1 MEEKRDI
8 NALIGELVSYG
19 MENSLVEP
27 ADEVYVTNQLL
38 SLFGL
43 NEYEKK
49 GIPAQKRPVHEILD
63 DMLDYAV
70 ELGVEN
76 GFIQEGGTAEESFIP
91 AFDCEGI

>member
-1 MEEKRDI
+1 MEEKKDI

-43 NEYEKK
+43 A
-49 GIPAQKRPVHEILD
+49 IVSMAIMQD
-63 DMLDYAV
+63 DLNQM
-70 ELGVEN
+70 EL
-76 GFIQEGGTAEESFIP
+76 P
-91 AFDCEGI
+91 PHLY